1 MDHRI
6 DIQILY
12 SGHSGGR
19 HGSTEGGLL
28 HRLRL
33 YDGDRVV
40 SRYIAW
46 SSSTYTIVLSIIVI
60 VSVIMALCVRCE

>member
-1 MDHRI
+1 MRTHRGEDHRVHRV
-6 DIQILY
+6 QILY

-19 HGSTEGGLL
+19 HGSSEGGLL

-40 SRYIAW
+40 SCYI
-46 SSSTYTIVLSIIVI
+46 VCHCMVMVSI
-60 VSVIMALCVRCE
+60 MTLCVSGASDG